1 MNLMMKA
8 RMKMNNSYVI
18 NNPRGIPRGFFR
30 ILSIYNSIEESDQYD
45 YSIKKMLS
53 QYLNTIIG

>member
-1 MNLMMKA
+1 MKA